1 MKEYVMFI
9 EPFVMDQEIYVIEEG
24 HFKPVATFQLTKI
37 ESYAPL
43 FELMNQIKDEQI
55 ILNLRCPKAFR
66 EKVKEKIYTY
76 ITNKQYNK
84 NNLIIKDI

>member
-9 EPFVMDQEIYVIEEG
+9 DPFVMEQEIYVIEEG
-24 HFKPVATFQLTKI
+24 HFKPVTSFQLAKI
-37 ESYAPL
+37 ETYKPL
-43 FELMNQIKDEQI
+43 FELIQQIKDEQI
-55 ILNLRCPKAFR
+55 ILNLRCPKAFS

-76 ITNKQYNK
+76 INSMQFDK